1 MGRPRPLC
9 WARCSLVFCVRQFC
23 NVVATISDGNQHVD
37 LPPPAIMFPVA
48 LWTGKQVVSM
58 LLKQNKQTQLLVN
71 VELKERNYSG
81 KNAEG
86 KEWLHMCPDE
96 GYVCIRNRWEA
107 RRSRCVIAALSHHHT
122 NLAFALTA
130 THSELLCGNLGK
142 STLGGKKTGLVYALI
157 RNHSEMVAAT

>member
-9 WARCSLVFCVRQFC
+9 WARCSLVSCVPQFC
-23 NVVATISDGNQHVD
+23 NVVATISDGDQHVD

-107 RRSRCVIAALSHHHT
+107 RRSRAVFLRPCLTTTPRVRAHRHPQRVVVRQPWQVDAGRQEDRPCV
-122 NLAFALTA
+122 
-130 THSELLCGNLGK
+130 C
-142 STLGGKKTGLVYALI
+142 VDP
-157 RNHSEMVAAT
+157 